1 MSFDRVLTSG
11 QVPDANDGAQTIAD
25 MVKLAGDR
33 IEVMPGSGVSRDTV
47 ASLVE
52 KTGVSQIHLRAV
64 K

>member
-11 QVPDANDGAQTIAD
+11 QVPNANDGAQTIAD

-33 IEVMPGSGVSRDTV
+33 IEIMPGSGVSREA
-47 ASLVE
+47 ASNLV
-52 KTGVSQIHLRAV
+52 KVTGVSQIHLRAV

>member
-11 QVPDANDGAQTIAD
+11 QLPNANDGAQTIAE
-25 MVKLAGDR
+25 MVQLAGDR
-33 IEVMPGSGVSRDTV
+33 IEILPGSGVKAESV

-52 KTGVSQIHLRAV
+52 KTGVSQVHLRAV

>member
-11 QVPDANDGAQTIAD
+11 QVPNANEGAQTIAE

-33 IEVMPGSGVSRDTV
+33 IEVMPGSGVSREA
-47 ASLVE
+47 ASNLV
-52 KTGVSQIHLRAV
+52 KTTGVSQIHLRAV

>member
-11 QVPDANDGAQTIAD
+11 QLPNANDGAQTISE

-33 IEVMPGSGVSRDTV
+33 IEVMPGSGVCREA
-47 ASLVE
+47 ASNLV
-52 KTGVSQIHLRAV
+52 KATGVSQIHLRAV

>member
-11 QVPDANDGAQTIAD
+11 QVPNANDGANTIAE
-25 MVKLAGDR
+25 MVRLAGDR

-47 ASLVE
+47 AQLV
-52 KTGVSQIHLRAV
+52 KDTCVSQVHLRAV